1 MRKIL
6 IGGAWPYANGSL
18 HIGHV
23 AGLLPGD
30 VLARYHRAV
39 GDQVCFVSGS
49 DCHGTPVA
57 IRAKQEVKTPREISD
72 HYHEEFTECFE
83 KLGFSYDCYTK
94 TSSREHIDFV
104 QRFHK
109 KLYES
114 PYVYEKESPQA
125 YCESCNAFLADRF
138 VTGLCPKCGAPARGD
153 QCDECGTVLEPE
165 NLEQPVCAVC
175 GKPIQFKASKHL
187 YIAISKLEK
196 ELKDLVDKHP
206 EWHKNAIAFTNKYIS
221 EGLRDRALTRDLEWG
236 IPVPKEGYENKT
248 IYIWAENVLGYL
260 SASEVAVEKAG
271 AAAPSAELAAGQ
283 ARTDHAAFWD
293 AKDPETIHY
302 YVHGKDNIPFHTII
316 LPALLI
322 ANGEGWR
329 LPDRIISSEY
339 LTLEGR
345 KISTS
350 RNYAIWLKDL
360 LDQFDTD
367 SIRYYF
373 LANGPEKRDADF
385 SWNDYVLSHNGELL
399 GAYGNFVN
407 RTLAFITKYYD
418 GIVPPCH
425 LSAES
430 PTLVSSTSP
439 ANTAPDCGKTP
450 EDACVATVRGETLQ
464 DVDPTILAR
473 LESLYASVG
482 RQIEAGAFR
491 DAIREIFEFVHF
503 ANKYFDAE
511 QPWITRT
518 TDPAK
523 CEDTIFQCVQIIA
536 NLAALLAPFLPF
548 SSEKISHW
556 LGTDLTWEI
565 HGVPAGY
572 ALPATEIL
580 FQRIDKKVIEEET
593 AKLKSIL

>member
-30 VLARYHRAV
+30 LLARYHRAL
-39 GDQVCFVSGS
+39 GDEVYFVSGS

-57 IRAKQEVKTPREISD
+57 IRAKQEGKTPREVSD
-72 HYHEEFTECFE
+72 HYHAEFTECFE
-83 KLGFSYDCYTK
+83 KLGFSYDVYTK
-94 TSSREHIDFV
+94 TSAEEHKDFIR
-104 QRFHK
+104 RFHK

-125 YCESCNAFLADRF
+125 FCEECNTFLADRF

-153 QCDECGTVLEPE
+153 QCDACGTVLEPE
-165 NLEQPVCAVC
+165 NLENPVCAVC
-175 GKPIQFKASKHL
+175 GKPIQFRNSKHL

-196 ELKDLVDKHP
+196 ELKALVDGHP
-206 EWHKNAIAFTNKYIS
+206 EWRKNAIAFTNKYIE

-236 IPVPKEGYENKT
+236 IPVPKDGYENKT

-260 SASEVAVEKAG
+260 SASEVAAKKAG
-271 AAAPSAELAAGQ
+271 LSHKDL
-283 ARTDHAAFWD
+283 W
-293 AKDPETIHY
+293 DPESPDCIHY

-322 ANGEGWR
+322 ANDDGWR

-360 LDQFDTD
+360 LDRFDAD

-399 GAYGNFVN
+399 GSYGNFVN
-407 RTLAFITKYYD
+407 RTLAFVAKYYD
-418 GIVPPCH
+418 GIVPSPLGTTGEASASASPCAIDPAI
-425 LSAES
+425 L
-430 PTLVSSTSP
+430 TLTK
-439 ANTAPDCGKTP
+439 NTFD
-450 EDACVATVRGETLQ
+450 
-464 DVDPTILAR
+464 
-473 LESLYASVG
+473 SVG

-491 DAIREIFEFVHF
+491 DALREIFEFVHF
-503 ANKYFDAE
+503 ANKYFDSE

-518 TDPAK
+518 ADPSK
-523 CEDTIFQCVQIIA
+523 CENTIFQC
-536 NLAALLAPFLPF
+536 
-548 SSEKISHW
+548 
-556 LGTDLTWEI
+556 
-565 HGVPAGY
+565 
-572 ALPATEIL
+572 
-580 FQRIDKKVIEEET
+580 
-593 AKLKSIL
+593 